1 MLLGVLVEAVKTVTL
16 IERENLDA
24 EVARKA
30 PWQFPEAVN
39 SPGVRQSRPERETAS
54 EAQGVPHKLRKTYPK
69 TKQK

>member
-30 PWQFPEAVN
+30 PLSHCWFRV
-39 SPGVRQSRPERETAS
+39 SGLGFRV
-54 EAQGVPHKLRKTYPK
+54 
-69 TKQK
+69 